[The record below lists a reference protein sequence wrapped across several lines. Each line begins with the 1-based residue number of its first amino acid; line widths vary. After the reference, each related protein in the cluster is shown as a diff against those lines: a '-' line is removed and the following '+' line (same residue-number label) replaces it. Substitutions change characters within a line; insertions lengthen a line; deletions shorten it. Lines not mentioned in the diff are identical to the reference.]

1 MIRCLKGETKM
12 RALAL
17 LIGVLLLLL
26 PSLVQGKIRPGL
38 ELVLYLPFDEEGGKV
53 VKDESKTKADGELVG
68 TWKRVDGQIGKAL
81 YFLHNPGPEGMVQTK
96 KKDKAFAFEGGAE
109 ITLMAWIN
117 VDAARPGAN
126 RGIIFNRQGNAIN
139 YAMTLWSPNGGR
151 DLQFY
156 WSDNGDQH
164 RARSLGGTGVVL
176 EKWMHVAVT
185 NTFGKADALK
195 FYING
200 KPQKMKWTAGDG
212 TLKAKGSTGPVT
224 IGGFDQFAEPFQ
236 GTIDDVM
243 IWRGIFNET
252 DISEIMLGIDGFLGV
267 APQGKLATTWG
278 NLKGSP

>member
-1 MIRCLKGETKM
+1 MK
-12 RALAL
+12 ALVL
-17 LIGVLLLLL
+17 IIGVLLLLL
-26 PSLVQGKIRPGL
+26 PSLVQGKIRGEL
-38 ELVLYLPFDEEGGKV
+38 ELLLYFPFDEDVGKV
-53 VKDESKTKADGELVG
+53 VKDKSDTEANGELVG
-68 TWKRVDGQIGKAL
+68 NWKRVDGQIGKAV
-81 YFLHNPGPEGMVQTK
+81 YFLHNPGPEGMVRTK
-96 KKDKAFAFEGGAE
+96 KDPVFAFEGEAE
-109 ITLMAWIN
+109 ITLMAWVN

-185 NTFGKADALK
+185 NTFGKAGALK

-200 KPQKMKWTAGDG
+200 KLQKMKWTAGDG
-212 TLKAKGSTGPVT
+212 ALKAKGSAGPIT

-236 GTIDDVM
+236 GTIDEVM
-243 IWRGIFNET
+243 IWRGTFTEQ
-252 DISEIMLGIDGFLGV
+252 DINEIMLGIDVFLGV
-267 APQGKLATTWG
+267 DPQGKLATTWG
-278 NLKGSP
+278 NLKQSP